1 MGVDLAG
8 TRLKAQL
15 NLVEFRHI
23 PKKPKV
29 TVVHPT
35 STTVHDPKEL
45 RSGTLWGLPRRWA
58 IGGTGFRPLRSETS
72 GLIYAGSEGVA
83 GDSERMLQVFST

>member
-35 STTVHDPKEL
+35 SPKVHDPKEL
-45 RSGTLWGLPRRWA
+45 RSGTRCRF
-58 IGGTGFRPLRSETS
+58 TE
-72 GLIYAGSEGVA
+72 
-83 GDSERMLQVFST
+83 